1 MSCLSSGVNCYLFF
15 FFPALTE
22 KMHVSLAEA
31 LEVRGGPLQEEEVW
45 AVLSQSADSLQELFH
60 KGTGA
65 WWEHW
70 AKTDWFCVVIFQKNA
85 IKSVQ
90 KYQQTPLNETV
101 KVHCFSSYILP
112 VLVSLCHEFLPNSFW
127 YPAVE
132 GALFRFFL
140 FFFLSLF
147 ACERASMPLKQQ

>member
-1 MSCLSSGVNCYLFF
+1 
-15 FFPALTE
+15 
-22 KMHVSLAEA
+22 MHVSLAEA

-70 AKTDWFCVVIFQKNA
+70 AKTDWFCVVILQKNA
-85 IKSVQ
+85 IKPGQ
-90 KYQQTPLNETV
+90 KYQQTPSNETV

-112 VLVSLCHEFLPNSFW
+112 VIVSLRHEFSSKLFLASSCWGSSFQS
-127 YPAVE
+127 
-132 GALFRFFL
+132 LS
-140 FFFLSLF
+140 FFFSLSFCLRSALQCPWNNRRDKGAEF
-147 ACERASMPLKQQ
+147 QSYK

>member
-1 MSCLSSGVNCYLFF
+1 MSCLSSGVNPYLFF
-15 FFPALTE
+15 SPALTE

-60 KGTGA
+60 KGTGT

-70 AKTDWFCVVIFQKNA
+70 AKTDRFCVVIFQKNA

-90 KYQQTPLNETV
+90 KYRQTPLNETA
-101 KVHCFSSYILP
+101 KVHCFSYILP
-112 VLVSLCHEFLPNSFW
+112 VLVSLRHEFLPNSFW

-132 GALFRFFL
+132 GALFRFSL
-140 FFFLSLF
+140 FFLSLFF
-147 ACERASMPLKQQ
+147 ACERASMPLKQQER